1 MKREENTMKKAFKL
15 EGLDCA
21 NCAAKIE
28 HAVKKL
34 SGVSS
39 ASVNFLTTKM
49 VIEGD
54 DGRIDEIVQS
64 AHAAIRKVDP
74 DVVIR
79 KA

>member
-1 MKREENTMKKAFKL
+1 MKKAFKL

-28 HAVKKL
+28 NAVKGL
-34 SGVSS
+34 EGVTS
-39 ASVNFLTTKM
+39 ASVNFMTTKM

-54 DGRIDEIVQS
+54 DAKIDEIVKS
-64 AHAAIRKVDP
+64 AHDIVKKLEP
-74 DVVIR
+74 DVIIK

>member
-1 MKREENTMKKAFKL
+1 MKKAFKL

-34 SGVSS
+34 AGVSA

-49 VIEGD
+49 VIEGEEA
-54 DGRIDEIVQS
+54 RIDEIVRS
-64 AHAAIRKVDP
+64 AHDIVRKLEP
-74 DVVIR
+74 DVVVR

>member
-1 MKREENTMKKAFKL
+1 MKKTFKL

-28 HAVKKL
+28 NAVKKL
-34 SGVSS
+34 DGVTS
-39 ASVNFLTTKM
+39 ASVNFMTTKM

-54 DGRIDEIVQS
+54 DAKIDEIVKS
-64 AHAAIRKVDP
+64 AHNIVKKLEP
-74 DVVIR
+74 DVVDK

>member
-1 MKREENTMKKAFKL
+1 MKKAFKL

-34 SGVSS
+34 AGVSA

-54 DGRIDEIVQS
+54 ETRIDEIVQS
-64 AHAAIRKVDP
+64 AHDIVRKLEP
-74 DVVIR
+74 DVVVR

>member
-1 MKREENTMKKAFKL
+1 MKKAFRL

-28 HAVKKL
+28 NAVKKL
-34 SGVSS
+34 DGVTA
-39 ASVNFLTTKM
+39 ASVNFMTTKM

-54 DGRIDEIVQS
+54 DAKIEEIIKS
-64 AHAAIRKVDP
+64 AQNIVKKIEP
-74 DVVIR
+74 DVVIK

>member
-1 MKREENTMKKAFKL
+1 METAQNQSTDLQLVGMS
-15 EGLDCA
+15 CV

-34 SGVSS
+34 AGVSA

-54 DGRIDEIVQS
+54 DGRMDEIVQS
-64 AHAAIRKVDP
+64 AQDIVRKLEPQVVVRKV
-74 DVVIR
+74 
-79 KA
+79 

>member
-1 MKREENTMKKAFKL
+1 MKKAFKL

-34 SGVSS
+34 SGVS
-39 ASVNFLTTKM
+39 AATVNFLTTKM

-54 DGRIDEIVQS
+54 EGRFDEIVKS
-64 AHAAIRKVDP
+64 AHDVIRKLEP
-74 DVVIR
+74 DVVVR

>member
-1 MKREENTMKKAFKL
+1 MKKTFKL

-28 HAVKKL
+28 NAVKVL
-34 SGVSS
+34 DGVSS
-39 ASVNFLTTKM
+39 ATVNFMTTKM

-54 DGRIDEIVQS
+54 DSKFEEIEK
-64 AHAAIRKVDP
+64 AAIAIAKKIEP
-74 DVVIR
+74 DVIIK

>member
-1 MKREENTMKKAFKL
+1 MKKTFKL

-28 HAVKKL
+28 NAVKKL
-34 SGVSS
+34 DGVTS
-39 ASVNFLTTKM
+39 ASVNFMTTKM

-54 DGRIDEIVQS
+54 DAKIDEIVKS
-64 AHAAIRKVDP
+64 AHNIVKKLEP
-74 DVVIR
+74 DVVVK